1 MKIAM
6 IGQKGIPAKFG
17 GIERHV
23 AELSERLA
31 ASGAEVSVYCRRW
44 YATEAENTK
53 VKQIFTPTLHTK
65 NLDAI
70 IHTFTSTL
78 HAIFIEKPDIIHYHG
93 VGPAL
98 LAWMPRLLSP
108 KTRVVVT
115 FHCIDRTHD
124 KWGNFARIMLRMG
137 EWSACGNADRTIT
150 VSETLKRYCN
160 EAYETDTAL
169 IPNGVTI
176 LPEASTSFLNE
187 WNLVPGKFLLFI
199 GRIIRLKGLHTL
211 LTAYRNLPEAVRNEY
226 PLVIVGEGYYSDS
239 YLKELTV
246 LAKGLP
252 IKFIGNQTGEP
263 LACLFRY
270 AAAMVQPSETEGMPM
285 VVLEAAG
292 VGTPVIASSIPAHRE
307 ILGENGNYFAV
318 KNSFDLTRA
327 LMDAVGRI
335 DELKLC
341 AKNFAPHINK
351 KYSWDKISGQTME
364 IYLSTARPVR
374 VPVVVE

>member
-17 GIERHV
+17 GVERHV

-31 ASGAEVSVYCRRW
+31 ENGNEVTVYCRRW
-44 YATEAENTK
+44 YAPELAETK

-70 IHTFTSTL
+70 VHTFTSTL
-78 HAIFIEKPDIIHYHG
+78 HAIFTEKPDIIHYHG

-108 KTRVVVT
+108 KTRVIVT

-124 KWGNFARIMLRMG
+124 KWGRFARLMLRVG

-150 VSETLKRYCN
+150 VSETLKRYCG
-160 EAYETDTAL
+160 ESYETDTVC
-169 IPNGVTI
+169 IPNGVTP
-176 LPEASTSFLNE
+176 LAEVSPASLNS
-187 WNLVPGKFLLFI
+187 WNLIPGKYLLFV

-211 LTAYRNLPEAVRNEY
+211 LAAYRNLPETVRVEY
-226 PLVIVGEGYYSDS
+226 PLVIAGEGYYSDS
-239 YLKELTV
+239 YLKELTT

-252 IKFIGNQTGEP
+252 VKFVGNQTGEA
-263 LACLFRY
+263 LAALYRY
-270 AAAMVQPSETEGMPM
+270 ASLLVQPSETEGMPM

-292 VGTPVIASSIPAHRE
+292 SGTPILASSIAAHRE
-307 ILGENGNYFAV
+307 ILGDDGNYFEV

-327 LMDAVGRI
+327 LSETLGRI
-335 DELKLC
+335 DELKLA
-341 AKNFAPHINK
+341 AKDLAAKINQ
-351 KYSWDKISGQTME
+351 KYSWDGIVKQTNE
-364 IYLSTARPVR
+364 VYLSTARPMR
-374 VPVVVE
+374 VPVAE

>member
-1 MKIAM
+1 M

-17 GIERHV
+17 GVERHV
-23 AELSERLA
+23 AELSDRLA
-31 ASGAEVSVYCRRW
+31 QNGTDVSVYCRRW
-44 YATEAENTK
+44 YAPENENTK

-78 HAIFIEKPDIIHYHG
+78 HAIFILKPDIIHYHG

-98 LAWMPRLLSP
+98 LAWLPRLLSP

-124 KWGNFARIMLRMG
+124 KWGNFARIMLRLG

-150 VSETLKRYCN
+150 VSESLKRYCT

-169 IPNGVTI
+169 IPNGVTTM
-176 LPEASTSFLNE
+176 PETSPSFLNE
-187 WNLVPGKFLLFI
+187 WNLHPGKFLLFV

-211 LTAYRNLPEAVRNEY
+211 LIAYRNLPEATRNEY

-239 YLKELTV
+239 YLKELTT

-252 IKFIGNQTGEP
+252 VKFVGNQVGNP
-263 LACLFRY
+263 LAALFRH
-270 AAAMVQPSETEGMPM
+270 ATALIQPSETEGMPI

-292 VGTPVIASSIPAHRE
+292 TGTPVIASSISAHRE
-307 ILGENGNYFAV
+307 ILGDEGNYFEV
-318 KNSFDLTRA
+318 KNSYDLTRA
-327 LMDAVGRI
+327 LEGAIGQI
-335 DELKLC
+335 DEIKNA
-341 AKNFAPHINK
+341 AKNFAPQIQD
-351 KYSWDKISGQTME
+351 KYSWDKIVNRTME
-364 IYLSTARPVR
+364 VYLSTARPVR
-374 VPVVVE
+374 VPVAE